1 MRCGYHCTKM
11 DYLNIK
17 TKTDAFL
24 KLLQKDDP
32 LFFEYGMKLVDEMK
46 DYDFELANKFLLVL
60 NKDISHQEMY
70 EREGRLI
77 RELMQNIMVDMMEHN

>member
-1 MRCGYHCTKM
+1 MRCGYHCTKA

-32 LFFEYGMKLVDEMK
+32 LFFDYGKRLADEIK

-70 EREGRLI
+70 EREERLI
-77 RELMQNIMVDMMEHN
+77 RELIQNIMVDMMEHN